1 MNSFSAAL
9 TNMDVEDNYNKSL
22 FLFRRDLRVSD
33 NSGLIE
39 ASASSET
46 VVPCFIFDPRLASQN
61 PHFSLNACQFMIES
75 LRDLTRQVASERG
88 LLCVFRGRP
97 EAVVERL
104 IAEEDLEA
112 VFVNKDYTPFSRTRD
127 AAIAKVCEKGGIAF
141 HSSSDVLLHEP
152 GEVLKDDGKPY
163 TIFSHFLRKA
173 RSIPVRQVN
182 AAKVNNLSNYRVAS
196 DNRELI
202 NELPHQNMRGIMHG
216 GRSRSLETLA
226 NLYKFANY
234 KTEREYPAK
243 SGTTRLSAHNK
254 FGTCS
259 IREVYHSVVDKL
271 GAEHQLTVELF
282 WRDFYSHIAFFFPHI
297 FSGSFYPKY
306 DALVWNTPARKFDAW
321 CTGHTGFPVV
331 DAGMREL
338 NATGFMHN
346 RVRMIVAS
354 FLIKDLHVDWRL
366 GERYFAQ
373 NLVDYDRTVNNGNW
387 QWCASTGCDAQPYF
401 RIFNPWLQQRRYD
414 PDCTYIK
421 TWIPELREIA
431 PALLHSPDKLN
442 NVAIPGYPAPIVDHA
457 IESERAKK
465 AYRTVAK
472 GA

>member
-1 MNSFSAAL
+1 
-9 TNMDVEDNYNKSL
+9 V
-22 FLFRRDLRVSD
+22 RD

-39 ASASSET
+39 ASAASET
-46 VVPCFIFDPRLASQN
+46 VVPAFIFDPRLASQN
-61 PHFSLNACQFMIES
+61 PYFSYNAFQFMVES
-75 LRDLTRQVASERG
+75 LRDLARQVAAERG
-88 LLCVFRGRP
+88 FLCVFRGRP

-104 IAEEDLEA
+104 IAEEEIEA
-112 VFVNKDYTPFSRTRD
+112 VFVNRDYTPFSRTRD
-127 AAIAKVCEKGGIAF
+127 AAIAKVCDERHNAF
-141 HSSSDVLLHEP
+141 HCISDVLLHEP
-152 GEVLKDDGKPY
+152 GDVLTDGGKPY
-163 TIFSHFLRKA
+163 TIFSYFLRKA
-173 RSIPVRQVN
+173 RSIPVRPVN
-182 AAKVNNLSNYRVAS
+182 AARVNNLSNLSIAS
-196 DNRELI
+196 ESRERF
-202 NELPHQNMRGIMHG
+202 NCELPDQNALRSVRG
-216 GRSRSLETLA
+216 GRPQSLKTLT
-226 NLYKFANY
+226 NLHKFAEY
-234 KTEREYPAK
+234 ETEREYPAK
-243 SGTTRLSAHNK
+243 RGTTRLSAHNK

-271 GAEHQLTVELF
+271 GAEHQLIVELF

-297 FSGSFYPKY
+297 FRGSFYPKY
-306 DALVWNTPARKFDAW
+306 DALVWDATTQKFDAW
-321 CTGHTGFPVV
+321 RAGRTGFPIV

-354 FLIKDLHVDWRL
+354 FLIKDLHIDWRR

-373 NLVDYDRTVNNGNW
+373 NLVDCDRAINDGNW

-414 PDCTYIK
+414 HDCRYIK

-431 PALLHSPDKLN
+431 PALLHSPNKLN
-442 NVAIPGYPAPIVDHA
+442 EVAIPGYPAPIVDHA

-472 GA
+472 GAQGVRT